1 MAEEQIIIEAM
12 AHHDK
17 GNLEEAEKQY
27 RKAIGQVS
35 IKEYS

>member
-17 GNLEEAEKQY
+17 GNLEEAEKHTE
-27 RKAIGQVS
+27 RL
-35 IKEYS
+35 